1 MPTIDRLD
9 VEILVRLAENARV
22 GIAELAADLG
32 VSRPTVQQR
41 MRRLEDDGILLGFRP
56 VIDLAA
62 VGMPIQAVVTL
73 EIDQR
78 LMAPILRGLQALPE
92 VLEVRIQ
99 AGREDLVVHV
109 ALGSLE
115 ALQQL
120 TAAIVGIDGVR
131 KTTSTFTV
139 ATPVPHRVEPL
150 LRKVTADA
158 GWGRSTPAPHTGE
171 PPGAAGRRGRRPLA
185 GRA

>member
-9 VEILVRLAENARV
+9 VEILVRLSENARIGV
-22 GIAELAADLG
+22 AELASALG
-32 VSRPTVQQR
+32 VSRATVQQR
-41 MRRLEDDGILLGFRP
+41 LRRLEDDGILLGFRP

-92 VLEVRIQ
+92 ILEVRIQ

-120 TAAIVGIDGVR
+120 TAAVVQIDGVR

-139 ATPVPHRVEPL
+139 STPVPHRVEPL
-150 LRKVTADA
+150 LRKITAEA
-158 GWGRSTPAPHTGE
+158 GWGRSTPAPRTGE
-171 PPGAAGRRGRRPLA
+171 DAGPGGGRGR
-185 GRA
+185 